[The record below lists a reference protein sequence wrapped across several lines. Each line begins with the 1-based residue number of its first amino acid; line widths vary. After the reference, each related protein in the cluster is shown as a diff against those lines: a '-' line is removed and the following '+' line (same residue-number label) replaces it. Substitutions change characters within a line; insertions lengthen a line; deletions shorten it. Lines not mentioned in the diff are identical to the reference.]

1 MNVTMEKID
10 NVSAKLTVSVEEND
24 YAEKVAKELKRLG
37 QTQRIKGFRP
47 GTAPKALL
55 QKMFGKEV
63 LFEVVNREINESLFN
78 YLKEEKID
86 ILGEPMLDNAGEFDI
101 EKDKNFNVVFSIG
114 LSPVID
120 VTLDANDK
128 IPYYNIDVT
137 EEMINRQD
145 EAFTRRFGKQ
155 LPGEVVDETALV

>member
-86 ILGEPMLDNAGEFDI
+86 ILGEPMLDNAGEF
-101 EKDKNFNVVFSIG
+101 EIG
-114 LSPVID
+114 RAHV
-120 VTLDANDK
+120 
-128 IPYYNIDVT
+128 
-137 EEMINRQD
+137 
-145 EAFTRRFGKQ
+145 
-155 LPGEVVDETALV
+155 